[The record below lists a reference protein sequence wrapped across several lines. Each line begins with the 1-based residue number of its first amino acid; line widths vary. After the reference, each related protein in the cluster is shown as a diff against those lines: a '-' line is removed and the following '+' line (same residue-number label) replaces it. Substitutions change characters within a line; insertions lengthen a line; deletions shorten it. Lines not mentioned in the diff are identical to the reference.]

1 MWSLLPRTSRRRNKG
16 GRSVYIWIAVIVVLA
31 AIVAVYFA
39 TQASGNGI
47 NAKVFPLSISPQ
59 NPVLG
64 SKSASF
70 TIYEFG
76 DFQCPSCDYWFKTQE
91 PSIVQ
96 NLVNTGQAN
105 LVWRDFII
113 YDSDSRLA
121 ASAAYAAGEQ
131 GKFWQFHDL
140 LYANQG
146 RANSGW
152 VTQQLMQSYAGQL
165 GLNVTAFTQSM
176 NSGQFN
182 SLIDSNFQSGQGVGI
197 QGTPTFFVVGPTGR
211 YVMISGPQ
219 PESVFQ
225 QAIVSLGG
233 G

>member
-1 MWSLLPRTSRRRNKG
+1 MSRKSRRRNRRGK
-16 GRSVYIWIAVIVVLA
+16 SIYVWILIVLGLVVIVGTYL
-31 AIVAVYFA
+31 A
-39 TQASGNGI
+39 TQAPGGSNSR
-47 NAKVFPLSISPQ
+47 VLPLSISPQ
-59 NPVLG
+59 NPVMG

-76 DFQCPSCDYWFKTQE
+76 DFQCPTCDYWFKTQE
-91 PSIVQ
+91 PSVVQ
-96 NLVNTGQAN
+96 NLVDPGKAK

-140 LYANQG
+140 LYSNQG
-146 RANSGW
+146 QVNSGW
-152 VTQQLMQSYAGQL
+152 VTQQLMLSYAGQL
-165 GLNVTAFTQSM
+165 GLNLTEFTQSM
-176 NSGQFN
+176 NSGQYN
-182 SLIDSNFQSGQGVGI
+182 SLIDSNFQSGLAAGV
-197 QGTPTFFVVGPTGR
+197 QGTPTFFVVGPTGQ
-211 YVMISGPQ
+211 YVMISGAQ

-225 QAIVSLGG
+225 QAITSLGG

>member
-1 MWSLLPRTSRRRNKG
+1 MGL
-16 GRSVYIWIAVIVVLA
+16 
-31 AIVAVYFA
+31 VAVVAAYLA
-39 TQASGNGI
+39 TQSSGSGSNGT
-47 NAKVFPLSISPQ
+47 VFPLTVSTQ

-76 DFQCPSCDYWFKTQE
+76 DYQCPSCDYWFKTQE

-96 NLVNTGQAN
+96 NLVDNGKAK
-105 LVWRDFII
+105 LVWLDFII
-113 YDSDSRLA
+113 YNSDSRLA
-121 ASAAYAAGEQ
+121 ANAAYAAGEQ
-131 GKFWQFHDL
+131 GRFWQFHDL
-140 LYANQG
+140 LYSNQG

-152 VTQQLMQSYAGQL
+152 VTQQLMVDYAKQL
-165 GLNVTAFTQSM
+165 GLNLTRFTQSM
-176 NSGQFN
+176 NSEQYN
-182 SLIDSNFQSGQGVGI
+182 PLIDSNFQSGIRVGV

-211 YVMISGPQ
+211 FTMISGPQ

-225 QAIVSLGG
+225 QAITSIGG